1 MSKAGSTATG
11 PQIPLPLD
19 HRPAQGRDDFLVSQ
33 SNAVAV
39 AWVDKWPDWPQP
51 IVVLSGPEGS
61 GKTHLADVWRAGA
74 NAASCN
80 AMDLTREN
88 VPELLTGGGLVVE
101 DIELLRDPAALFHL
115 LNFAREKGASLMLTC
130 TTAPGTLH
138 FPLADLMSR
147 LKAAPHV
154 QLLEPDDMLL
164 IQLIAK
170 LFAERGVHASPDM
183 LEYIAH
189 RIDRSAHAA
198 RSIVEKIDFHALS
211 HGRRLNMKVIRDVL
225 KASADK
231 A

>member
-1 MSKAGSTATG
+1 MSESRPAASG

-39 AWVDKWPDWPQP
+39 AWIDQWPDWPQP

-61 GKTHLADVWRAGA
+61 GKTHLADVWRAEVD
-74 NAASCN
+74 AASCN
-80 AMDLTREN
+80 AIDLTKEN
-88 VPELLTGGGLVVE
+88 VPELLAADGLVVE

-115 LNFAREKGASLMLTC
+115 LNFAREKGAALMLTC
-130 TTAPGTLH
+130 TSAPGTLH
-138 FPLADLMSR
+138 FPLPDLMSR

-164 IQLIAK
+164 VQLIAK
-170 LFAERGVHASPDM
+170 LFAERGIHASPDM

-211 HGRRLNMKVIRDVL
+211 HGKRLNMKVIRDVL
-225 KASADK
+225 KAASN
-231 A
+231 